1 MRIWRGRHSEPL
13 VIIWVVA
20 LVLMAGIYKIES
32 IQPALSE
39 ILRPV
44 YVVII
49 AVTLLV
55 TWRWFRTRSGG
66 KQHERRHGDRRQSDR
81 RDDE

>member
-1 MRIWRGRHSEPL
+1 M
-13 VIIWVVA
+13 IIWVVA

-32 IQPALSE
+32 VQPALSE

-66 KQHERRHGDRRQSDR
+66 ERHERRHGDRRHSDR
-81 RDDE
+81 RDGE